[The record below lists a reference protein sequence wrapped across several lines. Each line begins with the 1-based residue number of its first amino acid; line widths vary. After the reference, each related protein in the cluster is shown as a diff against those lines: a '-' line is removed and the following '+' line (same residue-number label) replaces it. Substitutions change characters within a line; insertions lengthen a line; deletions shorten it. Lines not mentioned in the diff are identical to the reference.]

1 MAAKPKLDAA
11 GSPRK
16 AFVILSLVAALA
28 LWLPAFAQDIA
39 SDQARLPAAQ
49 SAFDAGRWEEAA
61 KLARG
66 PVDQS
71 PELDFLAGL
80 ALARLEKW
88 DEAKLEFD
96 AGFRKAPGDSRF
108 LVELAGIAYKQRD
121 FRTAKKNLH
130 TALTLN
136 PRDSYSRE
144 FLATIYFLEGNLEAA
159 LQHWNLVDKPLLRS
173 VAYVPSLKLKE
184 SLRDR
189 AVAFN
194 APQVLTAYA
203 LLTTQA
209 RLDNLGIF
217 SSQRIELSPVDSG
230 NYDATLHLAERN
242 GWGDSKVEG
251 MVSLFSGLPYSTV
264 YPEFYNLGRDAVNL
278 TSLARWDS
286 EKRRISLSLSMPM
299 YGDPGLRLRFYADA
313 RNENWNLS
321 QTFLGVGAP
330 LTDLNMRRVAAGV
343 EVHAVMNGRTSWRA
357 GAEIANRNFRN
368 LSGLTL
374 PAKHTFFTNANSV
387 AGWLGIQQT
396 LLFAPERRFTL
407 DSSAEARAGREFADS
422 LGPFATLRGSLR
434 TDWLPRARGDDYE
447 TQAQIRAGAI
457 AGKAT
462 LDELFELGI
471 ERDNDLWL
479 RGHAGTLDGRKG
491 AAPLGRRFFLANW
504 EIDKNL
510 YQNGF
515 FTVKLG
521 PFLDSGAVADS
532 SGLFGSQR
540 WLWDGGAQC
549 KVRLLGSLTV
559 VLSYGRDLRGGRNV
573 FYGTVLR

>member
-1 MAAKPKLDAA
+1 MAAEPQLDAA
-11 GSPRK
+11 GPPRK
-16 AFVILSLVAALA
+16 GFVILSLVAVLA
-28 LWLPAFAQDIA
+28 LGLSAFAQDIA
-39 SDQARLPAAQ
+39 SDQTRLPAAQ
-49 SAFDAGRWEEAA
+49 SAFAAGRWEEVA

-66 PVDQS
+66 PADQS

-88 DEAKLEFD
+88 DEAKVAFD

-108 LVELAGIAYKQRD
+108 LVELAGIAYKQKD
-121 FRTAKKNLH
+121 FRTAKQNLH
-130 TALTLN
+130 TALRLN
-136 PRDSYSRE
+136 SRDAYSRE

-159 LQHWNLVDKPLLRS
+159 LQHWNLLDKPRLRS
-173 VAYVPSLKLKE
+173 VVYAPSLKLKE

-194 APQVLTAYA
+194 APQVLTADA
-203 LLTTQA
+203 LLATQA

-217 SSQRIELSPVDSG
+217 PSRRIELTPADSG

-251 MVSLFSGLPYSTV
+251 IVSLLSGLPYSTV

-299 YGDPGLRLRFYADA
+299 YGDPGLRLRLYADA

-321 QTFLGVGAP
+321 QTFVGAGTP
-330 LTDLNMRRVAAGV
+330 LTDLNMRRAAAGV
-343 EVHAVMNGRTSWRA
+343 EVHSIMNGRRSWSA

-368 LSGLTL
+368 LSGLAL
-374 PAKHTFFTNANSV
+374 PAERTFFTGATSV

-396 LLFAPERRFTL
+396 LLFVPERRFTL
-407 DSSAEARAGREFADS
+407 DSSGEAKAGREFADG

-434 TDWLPRARGDDYE
+434 GDWLPRAKGDDYE
-447 TQAQIRAGAI
+447 MKAQIRAGAT

-479 RGHAGTLDGRKG
+479 RGHAGTIDGRKG
-491 AAPLGRRFFLANW
+491 SAPLGRRFFLANW
-504 EIDKNL
+504 EIDKNI

-515 FTVKLG
+515 FSVKLG
-521 PFLDSGAVADS
+521 PFIDSGAVADS
-532 SGLFGSQR
+532 SGLFGSRQ
-540 WLWDGGAQC
+540 WLWDAGAQC
-549 KVRLLGSLTV
+549 KVRVLGSLTV